1 MKRRRKPTLLR
12 SPPMAPMHLKELS
25 SETPTGQAPHQRKQQ
40 LRKKRPGTRM
50 EIRAVVKLMG
60 PSSRVPGHVVQ

>member
-1 MKRRRKPTLLR
+1 
-12 SPPMAPMHLKELS
+12 MAPMHLKELS
-25 SETPTGQAPHQRKQQ
+25 SYTPRGQAPRKLKQQ
-40 LRKKRPGTRM
+40 LCKKRPGTRM